1 MPQFQYEVKKSPGEA
16 STGVLEAENRR
27 AALTR
32 LREMGYFPIS
42 IEEYTGE
49 EKKDT
54 LRRAL
59 IRVRQKDRNIFFRQL
74 ATLLDSGMPL
84 TRALATLV
92 QQTENPKLTAIID
105 QLRDE
110 VQKGN
115 TFAEAL
121 ERHPKLFNTMHCS
134 LVRAGESGGMLEDV
148 LWRIVAFGE
157 QDEELRG
164 KAISAMV
171 YPGFLMFMGTL
182 AIFIM
187 VSFVF
192 PMFQEVFDDFDA
204 TLPLITV
211 IVLAFCGFMG
221 KFWWLVLL
229 IGAGLV
235 AAFLSW
241 YRSENGRMQ
250 FDEFILRVPVL
261 RTVVQKYVMAQ
272 FARTLGTLLDNGV
285 PILQALR
292 ITVDTLSNKAIAEE
306 VGRVQ
311 ERVSEGDSISSGLQQ
326 TRHFPPMV
334 VNMFAIGEESGR
346 VGAVT
351 KRMADA
357 YDVEV
362 ERAVRAMTALLEPI
376 LIVIMAVIV
385 GVLVVSMLYP
395 MLTLSANVS

>member
-1 MPQFQYEVKKSPGEA
+1 MPQFQYEVKKAPGEA
-16 STGVLEAENRR
+16 STGVLEAESRR
-27 AALTR
+27 AALAR

-49 EKKDT
+49 EKKDS
-54 LRRAL
+54 LRSAL
-59 IRVRQKDRNIFFRQL
+59 IRVRSKDRNLFFRQL
-74 ATLLDSGMPL
+74 ATLLDAGMPL
-84 TRALATLV
+84 TRALGTLV
-92 QQTENPKLTAIID
+92 QQTENPKLVAVID
-105 QLRDE
+105 QMRDD

-121 ERHPKLFNTMHCS
+121 ERHPKYFNAMHCS
-134 LVRAGESGGMLEDV
+134 LIRAGETGGMIEDV
-148 LWRIVAFGE
+148 LWRIVTFGE

-164 KAISAMV
+164 KAFSAMV
-171 YPGFLMFMGTL
+171 YPAFLLFMGSV

-192 PMFQEVFDDFDA
+192 PMFQQVFDDFNA
-204 TLPLITV
+204 TLPPITV
-211 IVLAFCGFMG
+211 FVLAICGFMG
-221 KFWWLVLL
+221 RFWWLVLIL
-229 IGAGLV
+229 IVAAAGGLV
-235 AAFLSW
+235 SW

-250 FDEFILRVPVL
+250 FDEFALRVPVF
-261 RTVVQKYVMAQ
+261 RGVVQKYVMAQ

-285 PILQALR
+285 PILQSLR
-292 ITVDTLSNKAIAEE
+292 ITVATLSNKAIAKE
-306 VGRVQ
+306 VDAVQ
-311 ERVSEGDSISSGLQQ
+311 ERVAEGDSISSGLQQ

-385 GVLVVSMLYP
+385 GVLVIAMLYP
-395 MLTLSANVS
+395 MLTLSANIT

>member
-1 MPQFQYEVKKSPGEA
+1 
-16 STGVLEAENRR
+16 
-27 AALTR
+27 
-32 LREMGYFPIS
+32 
-42 IEEYTGE
+42 
-49 EKKDT
+49 
-54 LRRAL
+54 
-59 IRVRQKDRNIFFRQL
+59 
-74 ATLLDSGMPL
+74 
-84 TRALATLV
+84 
-92 QQTENPKLTAIID
+92 
-105 QLRDE
+105 
-110 VQKGN
+110 
-115 TFAEAL
+115 
-121 ERHPKLFNTMHCS
+121 
-134 LVRAGESGGMLEDV
+134 
-148 LWRIVAFGE
+148 
-157 QDEELRG
+157 
-164 KAISAMV
+164 
-171 YPGFLMFMGTL
+171 
-182 AIFIM
+182 
-187 VSFVF
+187 
-192 PMFQEVFDDFDA
+192 
-204 TLPLITV
+204 
-211 IVLAFCGFMG
+211 
-221 KFWWLVLL
+221 
-229 IGAGLV
+229 
-235 AAFLSW
+235 
-241 YRSENGRMQ
+241 MQ